1 MRGMLIPWRSGLPR
15 LRHDF
20 LGEMDELF
28 ERLFSPEG
36 RDDLAKVASPR
47 VNVAETESQYEIT
60 VDLPGVNP
68 ADVAVEH
75 KPGELWISG
84 ERKEEKEEKDKTF
97 HRIERHVGRFH
108 RVIPLVA
115 DIDADKIEA
124 AYKDG
129 VLRITVPKAEA
140 ARPRRIE
147 VTT

>member
-1 MRGMLIPWRSGLPR
+1 MS
-15 LRHDF
+15 
-20 LGEMDELF
+20 
-28 ERLFSPEG
+28 
-36 RDDLAKVASPR
+36 SPR
-47 VNVAETESQYEIT
+47 VNVAETESEYEVT

-75 KPGELWISG
+75 KAGELWISG
-84 ERKEEKEEKDKTF
+84 ERKEEKEEKGKFF
-97 HRIERHVGRFH
+97 HHIERSMGKFH

-115 DIDADKIEA
+115 DVDADKIEA
-124 AYKDG
+124 VYKDG